1 MSYISYQVNILRRF
15 LCHLP
20 HLERWLWGKNKRV
33 SIYLCALYSLT
44 LQTPC
49 TMHQEL
55 YVFDPK
61 DTLKQV
67 VCVRLYI
74 SCSYLLPSLMAVF
87 YQSNCPPNE
96 QFKKIFFIAF
106 LLWDL
111 YLRHFVSKFDKEVN
125 ELTRID
131 IFRKQK
137 RTHQA
142 ARYAARWV
150 RLMYYF
156 YGLLV

>member
-1 MSYISYQVNILRRF
+1 MESRQSLVWNHHGVMYVINPKEKYTLMRDAIRLRRF

-20 HLERWLWGKNKRV
+20 YLERWLWGKNKRV
-33 SIYLCALYSLT
+33 SIYLSALYSLT

-96 QFKKIFFIAF
+96 QFKKII
-106 LLWDL
+106 LL
-111 YLRHFVSKFDKEVN
+111 
-125 ELTRID
+125 
-131 IFRKQK
+131 FRKNFL
-137 RTHQA
+137 H
-142 ARYAARWV
+142 
-150 RLMYYF
+150 RLSPF
-156 YGLLV
+156 EF